1 MLRAAIALFTGGLF
15 GLGLAVS
22 GMMNPAKVLGFLDFA
37 GDWDP
42 TLAFV
47 MGGALLVTATTFRLI
62 LRSPRPLFEKRF
74 YLPEKTDL
82 DAKLLGGAV
91 LFGVGWGLVGLCP
104 GPALV
109 AVVAQ
114 VWPVLAFVAAM
125 LVGMLL
131 HGMAFERRGAG

>member
-1 MLRAAIALFTGGLF
+1 MKAVVALLTGALF

-47 MGGALLVTATTFRLI
+47 MGGAVLVTASTFWLI
-62 LRSPRPLFEKRF
+62 LRRSGPIFEKRF
-74 YLPEKTDL
+74 YLPEKQDL

-104 GPALV
+104 GPAIVALV
-109 AVVAQ
+109 AQA
-114 VWPVLAFVAAM
+114 WPILAFIGAM
-125 LVGMLL
+125 AL
-131 HGMAFERRGAG
+131 GMALHHVMLGGRRAS

>member
-1 MLRAAIALFTGGLF
+1 MSRVIVALLTGGLF

-22 GMMNPAKVLGFLDFA
+22 GMMNPARVLGFLDFA

-47 MGGALLVTATTFRLI
+47 MGGALLVTVTTFRFI
-62 LRSPRPLFEKRF
+62 LKSPRPLLEEKF
-74 YLPEKTDL
+74 YLPEKGDL

-109 AVVAQ
+109 AVVAE
-114 VWPVLAFVAAM
+114 VWPIVAFVAAM

-131 HGMAFERRGAG
+131 HAVTFGRSGKT